1 MTLKMSFGNR
11 SKILNSQMYDSIAKV
26 KRKNISST
34 PNSAISKLIN
44 KNRSFMGLQSKKQME
59 AIKKTLLFTMI
70 S

>member
-44 KNRSFMGLQSKKQME
+44 KNRSFMELQSKKQME

>member
-1 MTLKMSFGNR
+1 MTLKMSFGNQ

-26 KRKNISST
+26 TRKNIRSK
-34 PNSAISKLIN
+34 PNGAISKLIN
-44 KNRSFMGLQSKKQME
+44 KNRSFMELKSKKQME

>member
-44 KNRSFMGLQSKKQME
+44 KNHSFMELQSKKQME